1 MELSW
6 TAKKLAASSQ
16 PVRQIYDW
24 GNLNAEDYYETPWQ
38 EKVPNPLDPP
48 LFYKKGSHLWKWKH
62 IHWYTFSKDLRI
74 SLRRPCKNL
83 WVGPCSHI
91 LWGHWKIDL
100 ESCVTIHWNYLGK
113 TCGETFVKIY
123 WEDTVTDIV
132 FGEPS
137 QNILKQPCKTFRADP
152 CQNICW
158 PPCTNISQKLCHNIS
173 SRPWENLWGD
183 RCQNILGRHCD
194 DRTHFPR
201 ARKWG
206 QIIQSVQ
213 RAQLSKSLFLQ
224 KPKFFNFRS
233 ERCLSIFNE
242 RVESCSRNVFGCSI
256 NGDNISFTHWTPP
269 CF

>member
-1 MELSW
+1 MYTTEDHSSYLSIKQW
-6 TAKKLAASSQ
+6 REGRFDNKKKLAASSQ
-16 PVRQIYDW
+16 PSRQIYDW

-38 EKVPNPLDPP
+38 EKVLNPLDPP
-48 LFYKKGSHLWKWKH
+48 LFNKKGSHLWKWKH

-100 ESCVTIHWNYLGK
+100 ESCVTIHWNYLSK

-123 WEDTVTDIV
+123 WEDTVTDTV

-173 SRPWENLWGD
+173 SRFW
-183 RCQNILGRHCD
+183 
-194 DRTHFPR
+194 
-201 ARKWG
+201 
-206 QIIQSVQ
+206 
-213 RAQLSKSLFLQ
+213 
-224 KPKFFNFRS
+224 
-233 ERCLSIFNE
+233 
-242 RVESCSRNVFGCSI
+242 ESCGETDVRIYWEDIAMIELIFQGQENEARSSNQF
-256 NGDNISFTHWTPP
+256 NGLNFQKICFCKSPSFFLFSFWTLS
-269 CF
+269 